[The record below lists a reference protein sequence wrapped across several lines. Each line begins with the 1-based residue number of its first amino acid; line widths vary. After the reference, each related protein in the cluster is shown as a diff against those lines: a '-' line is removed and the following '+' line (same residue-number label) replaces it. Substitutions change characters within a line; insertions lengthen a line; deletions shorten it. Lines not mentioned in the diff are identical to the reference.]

1 MSQQPPARNYLAWF
15 TIPLAAIVVLFLISR
30 GLQGPKLGE
39 IVEKGPGY
47 QGVRQSQAVVYDFT
61 TGAQKVDLALT
72 ELLAAAGF
80 VPSELTQVVQETT
93 YTQGVTANTQ
103 RSWLHPQLAQNITW
117 PYKELIIEVPPSD
130 AGLLVFDYQQMI
142 EAKLWNGN
150 ARVVSE
156 KLDKL
161 GSNVGLTLEI
171 GFRTSPGGNR
181 VTIVTHKVTLVQPWV
196 ETYLQRLPGRIKPQV
211 AIVIDDWGYHQPA
224 AVEAMFALPVPL
236 NMVVIPGLSDS
247 TQQALIGFFRGW
259 EVMLHLPMEPLNAHW
274 RLGEYAVTTQMT
286 EAQIRET
293 VRKALQS
300 VPGVVAG
307 INNHMGSRATA
318 DNRVMQVV
326 LDEVKQTGLFFVDS
340 RTSGGSVVPAVAA
353 QIGVPFTENLV
364 FLDNEDNIDYILER
378 LHLLVQVAKQNGQ
391 ALGIGHLRLNTAKA
405 LERFVQSAA
414 VQEVE
419 LVFASRLTQR

>member
-1 MSQQPPARNYLAWF
+1 MSQQPLTRNYLTWF
-15 TIPLAAIVVLFLISR
+15 IIPLAAIVVLFLISR
-30 GLQGPKLGE
+30 GLQGSKLGE

-47 QGVRQSQAVVYDFT
+47 QGIRQAQGIVYDFK

-80 VPSELTQVVQETT
+80 VPSEITEVVQETT
-93 YTQGVTANTQ
+93 YTQGVTTNTR
-103 RSWLHPQLAQNITW
+103 RSWLRPQLAEKISW
-117 PYKELIIEVPPSD
+117 PYKELVIAVPPSD

-196 ETYLQRLPGRIKPQV
+196 ETYVQRFPRRVKPQV

-224 AVEAMFALPVPL
+224 AVEAMFGLPVRL
-236 NMVVIPGLSDS
+236 NMAVIPGLSDS
-247 TQQALIGFFRGW
+247 TQQALIGFARGW
-259 EVMLHLPMEPLNAHW
+259 EVMLHLPMEPLNANW
-274 RLGEYAVTTQMT
+274 RLGEYAITTQMT
-286 EAQIRET
+286 EAEIRET
-293 VRKALQS
+293 FRKALRS
-300 VPGVVAG
+300 VPGVSG

-318 DNRVMQVV
+318 DDRVMQVV

-340 RTSGGSVVPAVAA
+340 RTSGGSVVPAVATRL
-353 QIGVPFTENLV
+353 GVPFTENLV

-378 LHLLVQVAKQNGQ
+378 LQLLVQVAKQNGQ
-391 ALGIGHLRLNTAKA
+391 ALGIGHLRLNTARA
-405 LERFVQSAA
+405 LERFVQS
-414 VQEVE
+414 VSIQEVE
-419 LVFASRLTQR
+419 LVFASQITER